1 MVKGILGTCSIP
13 ERCNQWLHT
22 WPQANLRDMTEIGST
37 LKRERATLTKW
48 SSLHGSTPWIH
59 VSLFLTSRQCS
70 CQNTSKNQ
78 DPDNAAVLDLHST
91 TALEGCLILVRAQ
104 AKRVPKSDR
113 ILHTKFLRR
122 VEAGIASG
130 VSPEEVSGNSR
141 FPASTERGGS
151 VQAPIA
157 PSRTGQSILE
167 ETSQWSP
174 EGFNRI
180 STSAQHLFIMRISKR
195 PGLGETNKLSW
206 S

>member
-1 MVKGILGTCSIP
+1 MIVFARLHSMDSCFPLFNIPSIIL
-13 ERCNQWLHT
+13 
-22 WPQANLRDMTEIGST
+22 
-37 LKRERATLTKW
+37 
-48 SSLHGSTPWIH
+48 
-59 VSLFLTSRQCS
+59 
-70 CQNTSKNQ
+70 SKNQ

-167 ETSQWSP
+167 EHP
-174 EGFNRI
+174 NDRLKV
-180 STSAQHLFIMRISKR
+180 STEYQHLLNIFSSCASPK
-195 PGLGETNKLSW
+195 GLA
-206 S
+206 